1 MHSAHAFADT
11 LRAAGFVLKGEPVAD
26 GCIHRCHVKGDKP
39 GTRNGWY
46 VLFPDPLAGAF
57 GHWKSGLSEKWC
69 ARGGAIFTPAQR
81 KAFAVQ
87 MSADKAAR
95 EAEEAAR
102 HARAQVEAQRLWQAA
117 PPLFC
122 HAHLRRKGVK
132 SYGLGRAPDGRAM
145 MPLYDAN
152 GVLWNL
158 ERVADD
164 GTKRTLPGGRVT
176 GLYFPIPGAP
186 GREGGPLLIAEGY
199 TTAASLREHTGL
211 PVAVARNAGNLL
223 PVALALRAKYPKR
236 PITIC
241 GDDDRHLERNI
252 GREKATEAAG
262 AIGAALCFPPAPYND
277 FNDWALALAK
287 DGRATA

>member
-1 MHSAHAFADT
+1 MPNFAHT

-26 GCIHRCHVKGDKP
+26 GRIHRCHVKGDRA

-69 ARGGAIFTPAQR
+69 AGSGANFTPAQR

-87 MSADKAAR
+87 IAADKAAR

-102 HARAQVEAQRLWQAA
+102 HARAQGEAVRLWQAA

-132 SYGLGRAPDGRAM
+132 SYGLRRAPDGRAM
-145 MPLYDAN
+145 MPLYDAS
-152 GVLWNL
+152 GALWNL

-176 GLYFPIPGAP
+176 GLYFPIPGVL
-186 GREGGPLLIAEGY
+186 GREGGALLICEGY
-199 TTAASLREHTGL
+199 STGASLRASTGHC
-211 PVAVARNAGNLL
+211 VAVARNAGNLL
-223 PVALALRAKYPKR
+223 PVALALRAKYPAR
-236 PITIC
+236 PITLC

-252 GREKATEAAG
+252 GRVKAAEAAA

-287 DGRATA
+287 DGRAAA